1 METPNSIVISKESN
15 GNVLITP
22 EGTPYTVKSNSL
34 ISKEL
39 DSVLVRQAF
48 APSAVIR
55 FTVDAVEK
63 VISTDGGEVFISDV
77 DTLFSELNNF
87 FFFEPLASGGSGGGL
102 PDNYRVVA
110 GVIRNTGSGWDLIT
124 TGDHAPMNVDSVDNT
139 TVQVNINYPSLNAT
153 EVVTFLIAP
162 DETYAGLY
170 EVGASVGLTV
180 AAVKIKELK
189 VQQETHLIT
198 HTGSGNFTFPASLG
212 ASSSY
217 STSLGRLRIY
227 HDEATDNNFPQFFD
241 LPSTSSE
248 QTLYIP
254 RGSSLA
260 GNRTDVYLYNVDGTQ
275 KSLTNPDVNRFY
287 YTRSPLAFNKIDK
300 NPNDVVD
307 AGGNFWFIGI
317 MKIS

>member
-1 METPNSIVISKESN
+1 METANSIVISKESN

-22 EGTPYTVKSNSL
+22 EGTPYTVQSNSL

-39 DSVLVRQAF
+39 DSVIVRQAF

-63 VISTDGGEVFISDV
+63 VVSTDGGEVFISDV

-87 FFFEPLASGGSGGGL
+87 FFEPLASGGSGGGL
-102 PDNYRVVA
+102 PDNFRVVA
-110 GVIRNTGSGWDLIT
+110 GVVRNTGAGWEIIN
-124 TGDHAPMNVDSVDNT
+124 TGDHYPLNVDSVDNT
-139 TVQVNINYPSLNAT
+139 AAQINIY
-153 EVVTFLIAP
+153 
-162 DETYAGLY
+162 YAGIGATDVVSFVTGVDDDFQGTY
-170 EVGASVGLTV
+170 TTGATVGTAV
-180 AAVKIKELK
+180 AGIQISQPK

-198 HTGSGNFTFPASLG
+198 HTGGGVFSFPASLG

-227 HDEATDNNFPQFFD
+227 HDVATDNNFPQFFD
-241 LPSTSSE
+241 LPGTASE
-248 QTLYIP
+248 QTMYIP

-275 KSLTNPDVNRFY
+275 KE
-287 YTRSPLAFNKIDK
+287 FNK
-300 NPNDVVD
+300 
-307 AGGNFWFIGI
+307 
-317 MKIS
+317 S